1 MRNLKIRET
10 FWDEVARIMQ
20 IIRETGEPQAQHK

>member
-10 FWDEVARIMQ
+10 FWDEVTRIMQ
-20 IIRETGEPQAQHK
+20 IIKETGEPQTQPK